1 MLLFDF
7 QKKKAI
13 SGKIKFFVIDQVCNP
28 QFVCLNIG
36 FRVISFVIRLVR
48 CKLQYFQG
56 GNSFF

>member
-7 QKKKAI
+7 QKKKKKKKKI
-13 SGKIKFFVIDQVCNP
+13 CGEIKFFVIDQVCNP

-48 CKLQYFQG
+48 CKL
-56 GNSFF
+56 